1 MIILL
6 LRLRNNLNVIFEVYA
21 HINNAEGSKSL
32 QFKVE

>member
-6 LRLRNNLNVIFEVYA
+6 LRLRDNFYVIFEVYA

-32 QFKVE
+32 QSEVE